1 MSGLVNL
8 TVHIY
13 AAVSITKMMRIVKNV
28 NKQVQQH
35 ADAPVQSA
43 HLSREHAIMR
53 QELRKMEEQ

>member
-8 TVHIY
+8 MVHIY

-43 HLSREHAIMR
+43 HFSRELAIMR
-53 QELRKMEEQ
+53 RELRKMEGQ